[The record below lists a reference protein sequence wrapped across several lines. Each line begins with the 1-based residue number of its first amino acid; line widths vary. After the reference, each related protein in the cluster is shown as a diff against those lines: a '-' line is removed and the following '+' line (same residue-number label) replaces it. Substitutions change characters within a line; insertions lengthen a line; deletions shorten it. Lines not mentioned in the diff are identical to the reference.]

1 MSLGAYLKRS
11 RVLRDLS
18 LEEVATATR
27 LQARILTAL
36 EADDYADL
44 QDRAHALLVV
54 RSYATA
60 IGLDP
65 EETALRLTEELQLRA
80 PLAAERKPFSRRIWE
95 ARPRDPLVWIIV
107 SATAAA
113 ITALFFKQH

>member
-1 MSLGAYLKRS
+1 MSFGAYLKQS
-11 RVLRDLS
+11 RVLRALS

-27 LQARILTAL
+27 LQASILAAL
-36 EADDYADL
+36 EADHFAEL
-44 QDRAHALLVV
+44 QDRAHALLIV

-65 EETALRLTEELQLRA
+65 EETALRLTEELQRRE
-80 PLAAERKPFSRRIWE
+80 PAAAARKSFFRRLWE

-107 SATAAA
+107 GATAVA
-113 ITALFFKQH
+113 IAALFFRQN

>member
-1 MSLGAYLKRS
+1 MSFGAYLKQS
-11 RVLRDLS
+11 RVLRQLS

-27 LQARILTAL
+27 LQTGVLSAL
-36 EADDYADL
+36 EADDFADL

-54 RSYATA
+54 RAYATA

-65 EETALRLTEELQLRA
+65 EETLLRLTEELQLREPQA
-80 PLAAERKPFSRRIWE
+80 VKRKPFFRRLWE

-107 SATAAA
+107 AATALA
-113 ITALFFKQH
+113 IAALFFKQH

>member
-1 MSLGAYLKRS
+1 MSFGAYLKQS
-11 RVLRDLS
+11 RVLRELS

-27 LQARILTAL
+27 LQRRILAAL
-36 EADDYADL
+36 ESDDFAEL

-65 EETALRLTEELQLRA
+65 EETALRLTEELQARE
-80 PLAAERKPFSRRIWE
+80 PRAAERPSFFRRLWK
-95 ARPRDPLVWIIV
+95 ARSRDPLVWMV
-107 SATAAA
+107 VLATAVA
-113 ITALFFKQH
+113 IAALFFKQH

>member
-1 MSLGAYLKRS
+1 MSFGAYLKQS
-11 RVLRDLS
+11 RVLRELS

-27 LQARILTAL
+27 LQTRILSAL
-36 EADDYADL
+36 EADDFADL

-65 EETALRLTEELQLRA
+65 EETALRLTEELQGRE
-80 PLAAERKPFSRRIWE
+80 PPVAERKPFSRRLWE
-95 ARPRDPLVWIIV
+95 RRSRDPLVWIILA
-107 SATAAA
+107 ATVIA
-113 ITALFFKQH
+113 IAALFFFKH

>member
-1 MSLGAYLKRS
+1 MSFGAYLKRS
-11 RVLRDLS
+11 RLLRELS

-27 LQARILTAL
+27 LQARILSAL
-36 EADDYADL
+36 EADDFAEL
-44 QDRAHALLVV
+44 RDRAHALLVV

-65 EETALRLTEELQLRA
+65 EETALRLTEELQLRE
-80 PLAAERKPFSRRIWE
+80 PRAAERKPFFRRLWE

-107 SATAAA
+107 AVTVVA
-113 ITALFFKQH
+113 IAALFFKQH

>member
-1 MSLGAYLKRS
+1 MSFGAYLKQS
-11 RVLRDLS
+11 RVLRELS

-27 LQARILTAL
+27 LQRRILAAL
-36 EADDYADL
+36 ESDDFAEL

-65 EETALRLTEELQLRA
+65 EETALRLTEELQARE
-80 PLAAERKPFSRRIWE
+80 PRAAERPPFFRRLWT
-95 ARPRDPLVWIIV
+95 ARSRDPLVWMV
-107 SATAAA
+107 VLATAVA
-113 ITALFFKQH
+113 IAALFFKQH